1 MTGVPDTF
9 NRPVN
14 YLRISV
20 TDRCNLRCIYCLPP
34 EGVPLLP
41 HEDILSYEEIA
52 TFVRAASA
60 LGISKLRLTGGEPLI
75 RADLPR
81 LVAMLAGISTV
92 DDVSLTTNGILLA
105 DHAQELKK
113 AGLKRV
119 NVSLDSLKPQR
130 FAAITRHGRLH
141 KVLNG
146 IEKAKKCGLEPVK
159 VNVVVMEGVNDDE
172 VLEFARL
179 SITEGWHV
187 RFIELMPFGGDNPPL
202 AHSTGKAPSPPRF
215 VPAERITLELAALGR
230 LEPSLPPQG
239 NGPAR
244 YYRFSDGKGTIG
256 FITPVSDHFCFNCNR
271 LRLTAD
277 GKLRPCL
284 LSDVEVDIRQHL
296 RRSASIEELK
306 EIITRAIKSKPK
318 QHQLARGRTAKGRT
332 MSQVGG

>member
-1 MTGVPDTF
+1 MTGVPDAF

-41 HEDILSYEEIA
+41 HDAILTYEEITA
-52 TFVRAASA
+52 FVRAASA

-75 RADLPR
+75 RADLPD
-81 LVAMLAGISTV
+81 LVAMLAGIQTI
-92 DDVSLTTNGILLA
+92 DDISLTTNGILLA
-105 DHAQELKK
+105 DHAGELKK

-119 NVSLDSLKPQR
+119 NVSLDSLKPER
-130 FAAITRHGRLH
+130 FATITRHGRLDR
-141 KVLNG
+141 VLRG
-146 IEKAKKCGLEPVK
+146 IEKARECGLEPVK

-172 VLEFARL
+172 VLDFARL
-179 SITEGWHV
+179 SMGEGWHV

-202 AHSTGKAPSPPRF
+202 AHSIGRASSPPRF
-215 VPAERITLELAALGR
+215 MPAERIMRELEALGR

-244 YYRFSDGKGTIG
+244 YYCFPGAKGTIG
-256 FITPVSDHFCFNCNR
+256 FITPISDHFCFNCNR

-277 GKLRPCL
+277 GRLRPCL
-284 LSDVEVDIRQHL
+284 LSDVEVDVRQHL
-296 RRSASIEELK
+296 RRGAPIEELK
-306 EIITRAIKSKPK
+306 KIITAAIKSKPR
-318 QHQLARGRTAKGRT
+318 QHQLAKGRTAKNRT